1 MNLCLMRPIRTFMLW
16 LTLVPAVLTAQ
27 TARQCFTAMPDS
39 MSLLLTAN
47 DRADFIDFKDSNM
60 KAEVSNRLG
69 GKSEMTVLTDDYI
82 SINTSTQSTWQ
93 MKLLP
98 LGGDRHLICT
108 VSTVCGGACD
118 SRIRFFDTEWR
129 ELKTQDYLP
138 DMPELDDFIR
148 AIPDTARYAV
158 KDARRQADMLLMQA
172 SLSAD
177 GNDLTFSLTTPEYMD
192 PQAAAEL
199 KPYLKGDAVYRW
211 SGKRFRKER
220 SGD

>member
-1 MNLCLMRPIRTFMLW
+1 MRMIRTFMLC

-27 TARQCFTAMPDS
+27 TARQCFAAMPDS
-39 MSLLLTAN
+39 LSMLLTAN
-47 DRADFIDFKDSNM
+47 DRADFIDFMDSNM

-82 SINTSTQSTWQ
+82 SINTSPQSTWQ

-98 LGGDRHLICT
+98 LGGNRRLICT
-108 VSTVCGGACD
+108 VSTVCGSACD
-118 SRIRFFDTEWR
+118 SRIRFYDTGWR
-129 ELKTQDYLP
+129 ELRTRDYLP
-138 DMPELDDFIR
+138 DMPETADFIR

-158 KDARRQADMLLMQA
+158 KDARRQADMLLMKA

-177 GNDLTFSLTTPEYMD
+177 GNDLTFSFTTPEYMD

-199 KPYLKGDAVYRW
+199 KPYLKADAVYRW
-211 SGKRFRKER
+211 TGKRFSKER
-220 SGD
+220 SRD